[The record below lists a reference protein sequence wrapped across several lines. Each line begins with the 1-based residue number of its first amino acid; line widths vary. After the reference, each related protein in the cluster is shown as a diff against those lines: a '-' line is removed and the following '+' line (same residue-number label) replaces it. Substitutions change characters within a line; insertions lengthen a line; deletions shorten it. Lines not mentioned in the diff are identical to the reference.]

1 MRQNEGGWVLGGWGG
16 VKSASGVGCKK
27 RRRDEGKGMGPP
39 TTTLLGPKSL
49 SNGHTNNIK
58 YKCFQVFATFS
69 PVLLLGCYILDYY
82 LLELITVHYLSPN
95 ITLLRMVE

>member
-1 MRQNEGGWVLGGWGG
+1 MLGGWGG

-27 RRRDEGKGMGPP
+27 GRRDEGRG
-39 TTTLLGPKSL
+39 TLLGPKSL

-58 YKCFQVFATFS
+58 YECFQVFATLS
-69 PVLLLGCYILDYY
+69 PVLLLGCYIVDYY